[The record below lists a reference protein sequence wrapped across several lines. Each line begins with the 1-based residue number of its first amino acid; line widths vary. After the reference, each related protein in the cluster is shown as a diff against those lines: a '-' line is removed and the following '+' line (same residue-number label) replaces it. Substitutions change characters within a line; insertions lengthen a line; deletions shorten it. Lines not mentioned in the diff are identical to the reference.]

1 MKQKHFALII
11 LFLLMFMFSLFRAND
26 CFAFSRGKET
36 SIGIGAHYHIALSD
50 LDHTD
55 FDGSHL
61 SYLTGMKFKF
71 NYKWTLDAVI
81 EYYPGKDDISYI
93 LSPRISL
100 LYGKGFYFG
109 TGIEKKYVKLESG
122 ESNWNDETYFAQT
135 GLEMP
140 FGSNNTLNIDAYYG
154 LEKLSDVTD
163 IISDFDSDNLTF
175 GISLYHYF

>member
-1 MKQKHFALII
+1 MKQKHFAVPI
-11 LFLLMFMFSLFRAND
+11 LFLLT
-26 CFAFSRGKET
+26 FAFPLQGMGRGT
-36 SIGIGAHYHIALSD
+36 TGIGIGAHYHAALSD
-50 LDHTD
+50 IEHTD

-61 SYLTGMKFKF
+61 SYLTGMKFKS
-71 NYKWTLDAVI
+71 NSQWTIDAVI

-93 LSPRISL
+93 LSPRITL

-122 ESNWNDETYFAQT
+122 ESNWNDETYLAQA
-135 GLEMP
+135 GFEVP
-140 FGSNNTLNIDAYYG
+140 FGSSNTLNIDAYYG